1 MIMQNFTRN
10 LIRNSRRSWQWDD
23 QTGDGLGITRV
34 MGVEKVDDD
43 RFKTILW
50 LDIKRSWRYKWLWID
65 FWIIP
70 NGTLYIIFCIIREG
84 NCITRFRLYCT
95 GSEILTQNRFSIRAS
110 VNQCSRNHKKLFWPP
125 DIHAKTDK
133 TVTLPYFRS
142 FRYAGS
148 FRKKNSNST
157 DEACLNAWLTQVKTQ
172 FISVFPHQNYT
183 VFSTKF
189 KYRLTLWTLFI
200 QSPSISNHNFY
211 TLDYDK
217 DYGLWRLV
225 LEKTLAILQP
235 GWELLN
241 QASKIDWSILPRTIS
256 SNERSRS
263 FRRFQ

>member
-65 FWIIP
+65 VWIIP
-70 NGTLYIIFCIIREG
+70 KGTLYIIFCIIREG
-84 NCITRFRLYCT
+84 NCIIRFRLCCT
-95 GSEILTQNRFSIRAS
+95 GSEILTQNRFFIRAS
-110 VNQCSRNHKKLFWPP
+110 VNQRSQNHHKKRFWPP

-148 FRKKNSNST
+148 FRKKLEFNGRSMSERLVDT
-157 DEACLNAWLTQVKTQ
+157 GEDTIY
-172 FISVFPHQNYT
+172 FSV
-183 VFSTKF
+183 
-189 KYRLTLWTLFI
+189 
-200 QSPSISNHNFY
+200 SPSKLY
-211 TLDYDK
+211 
-217 DYGLWRLV
+217 
-225 LEKTLAILQP
+225 
-235 GWELLN
+235 
-241 QASKIDWSILPRTIS
+241 SI
-256 SNERSRS
+256 
-263 FRRFQ
+263 